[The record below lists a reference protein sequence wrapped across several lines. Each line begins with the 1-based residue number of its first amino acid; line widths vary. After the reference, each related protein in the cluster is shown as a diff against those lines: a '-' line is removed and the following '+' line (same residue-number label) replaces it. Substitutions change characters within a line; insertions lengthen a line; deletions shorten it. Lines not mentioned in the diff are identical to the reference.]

1 MDGALAF
8 VSLFWI
14 NTGLFLKTGALWCM
28 ETSSVCLFWKAGQHG
43 HVCQSVAKQQ
53 GSCTNGGPFG
63 LDLSPNCRKTERSL
77 LFEENVLLCNLIPA
91 VLWCPCV
98 LFALGLQDD
107 RARWWSVWN
116 NSCWLLF
123 LNLPCFVETF
133 KAIPD
138 WSLSRLLLK
147 VGIMSF
153 LVYWLTEWGNNSDGI
168 WCHNPSGGF
177 TWSWRLCSQGFTIAT
192 SSDETKIFKAY
203 SYFWK
208 RIILPS
214 IRSLGFKNK
223 RLSSPL
229 QILQLIDFTVKTKT
243 SL

>member
-1 MDGALAF
+1 MTFIVTTDTSDSCTL
-8 VSLFWI
+8 SSR
-14 NTGLFLKTGALWCM
+14 GALWLVFRRLSIKQAPPWWTVQRCF
-28 ETSSVCLFWKAGQHG
+28 SVRVSVLDKHGFIYENRGPLMYGNLICLPVLKGWTAWAC
-43 HVCQSVAKQQ
+43 VCQSVAKQQ

-91 VLWCPCV
+91 ALWCPCV
-98 LFALGLQDD
+98 LFALGLRDD

-123 LNLPCFVETF
+123 LNFPCFVETF

-147 VGIMSF
+147 VGIRSF

-177 TWSWRLCSQGFTIAT
+177 TWSLETLQSRFHHHHQQWR
-192 SSDETKIFKAY
+192 DEN
-203 SYFWK
+203 
-208 RIILPS
+208 L
-214 IRSLGFKNK
+214 
-223 RLSSPL
+223 
-229 QILQLIDFTVKTKT
+229 
-243 SL
+243 